1 MIGRVAAG
9 LLALAAAWPAAAMTL
24 TSPEVKDGAPMAAE
38 QVYTQCGGRNASPTL
53 KWAGAPA
60 ATKSFA
66 VTMID
71 LSVKPNDW
79 SHWIIVRIMP
89 SIHGL
94 PHGGPSVM
102 PPGARGVVSN
112 MGDGGY
118 NGPCPPP
125 GTGVHRYEIT
135 VWAMP
140 TASVNIAPNA
150 HANDVRAMLAKS
162 AIDHASI
169 VATAGK

>member
-1 MIGRVAAG
+1 MMRAVFS
-9 LLALAAAWPAAAMTL
+9 LLAAAAIASPAAAMTV
-24 TSPEVKDGAPMAAE
+24 TSPEVKDGSPISAE
-38 QVYTQCGGRNASPTL
+38 QIYTQCGGRNASPTL

-60 ATKSFA
+60 ATKSFV

-79 SHWIIVRIMP
+79 SHWIVVRIMP
-89 SIHGL
+89 GVHGL
-94 PHGGPSVM
+94 PHGGPTVL
-102 PPGARGVVSN
+102 PPGAKGIVTN
-112 MGDGGY
+112 MGNGGY

-125 GTGVHRYEIT
+125 GAGVHHYEIA

-140 TASVNIAPNA
+140 TGDVRIEGNAPA
-150 HANDVRAMLAKS
+150 AGVRAMLAKS
-162 AIDHASI
+162 ALDHASI